1 MQYEKEIFW
10 AGPHMVTGVKRQ
22 YEKLKQQLEAAQKQL
37 QEARRVRD
45 FTDVQELT
53 VERDQYKL
61 ETERLM

>member
-1 MQYEKEIFW
+1 
-10 AGPHMVTGVKRQ
+10 MVTGVKRQ

>member
-1 MQYEKEIFW
+1 M
-10 AGPHMVTGVKRQ
+10 Q

-53 VERDQYKL
+53 VVRDQYKL